1 MLVREGRYYRTAD
14 GLDCFAVSG
23 LFVFYM
29 SAKGRSRRCGAC
41 FGQAGRSSTCRA
53 HGALMSA
60 RQDIRNIGSG
70 RFSDDERAA
79 VYRVIFERRDVRRNF
94 LRKPIA
100 DDVLARILTVAHH
113 AGSVGFMQPWDFV
126 VIRQHATKRAVKQL
140 FQKTNA
146 QAAMRYEGARASL
159 YRSLKLEGIEE
170 APVNIGVTCSR
181 QRGGPH
187 VLGRSTVRD
196 TDLYSTCCAIQNL
209 WLAARAEGIG
219 VGWVSI
225 LDHGALKQVLGIPR
239 PVKMLAYLCLG
250 YVADFATQPDLETAG
265 WRARIPVDQLIHF
278 ESWGKT
284 LESNR
289 RNGDAHHEGVHK
301 NGRRG
306 KNKAGRGAAGMEG

>member
-1 MLVREGRYYRTAD
+1 
-14 GLDCFAVSG
+14 
-23 LFVFYM
+23 M
-29 SAKGRSRRCGAC
+29 SLQPDSLIPGKG
-41 FGQAGRSSTCRA
+41 Q
-53 HGALMSA
+53 
-60 RQDIRNIGSG
+60 
-70 RFSDDERAA
+70 FSDRERAA

-94 LRKPIA
+94 LRTPIA
-100 DDVLARILTVAHH
+100 DDVLARVLTAAHH

-126 VIRQHATKRAVKQL
+126 VVRQRATKRAVKQL
-140 FQKTNA
+140 FQQTNA
-146 QAAMRYEGARASL
+146 QAALRYDGAKATL

-239 PVKMLAYLCLG
+239 PVKVLAYLCLG
-250 YVADFATQPDLETAG
+250 YVSDFATQPDLEVAG
-265 WRARIPVDQLIHF
+265 WRARIPVEDLIHY
-278 ESWGKT
+278 ESWGKKAP
-284 LESNR
+284 SGGR
-289 RNGDAHHEGVHK
+289 KSDAHHEGLHK
-301 NGRRG
+301 NRGRG
-306 KNKAGRGAAGMEG
+306 KNKAGRGAGRVEGQSPG

>member
-1 MLVREGRYYRTAD
+1 MKARSDVKSTGR
-14 GLDCFAVSG
+14 
-23 LFVFYM
+23 
-29 SAKGRSRRCGAC
+29 
-41 FGQAGRSSTCRA
+41 AG
-53 HGALMSA
+53 
-60 RQDIRNIGSG
+60 
-70 RFSDDERAA
+70 FSKDERAA

-100 DDVLARILTVAHH
+100 DDVLARVLTAAHH

-126 VIRQHATKRAVKQL
+126 VIRRRTTKHAVKQL
-140 FQKTNA
+140 FT
-146 QAAMRYEGARASL
+146 QANREAATRYDGIRATL

-170 APVNIGVTCSR
+170 APINLCVTCTR
-181 QRGGPH
+181 QRGGRH
-187 VLGRSTVRD
+187 VLGRSTVRE

-239 PVKMLAYLCLG
+239 PVKVLAYLCLG
-250 YVADFATQPDLETAG
+250 YVADFAKQPDLETAG

-278 ESWGKT
+278 ESWGNA
-284 LESNR
+284 LQRNR
-289 RNGDAHHEGVHK
+289 RNDDAHHEGLYE

-306 KNKAGRGAAGMEG
+306 KNKAGRRAAGVEGQSSR

>member
-1 MLVREGRYYRTAD
+1 MLLSEASRIAQCAADPRKKFSLLERE
-14 GLDCFAVSG
+14 
-23 LFVFYM
+23 
-29 SAKGRSRRCGAC
+29 
-41 FGQAGRSSTCRA
+41 
-53 HGALMSA
+53 
-60 RQDIRNIGSG
+60 
-70 RFSDDERAA
+70 A
-79 VYRVIFERRDVRRNF
+79 VYRAIFERRDVRRNF
-94 LRKPIA
+94 LRTPIPNQ
-100 DDVLARILTVAHH
+100 VLARLLNAAHH

-126 VIRQHATKRAVKQL
+126 VVKKMATKRKVKAL
-140 FQKTNA
+140 FHTVNGK
-146 QAAMRYEGARASL
+146 AATRYTGARADL

-181 QRGGPH
+181 QWGGPH

-239 PVKMLAYLCLG
+239 PVKVLAYLCLG

-265 WRARIPVDQLIHF
+265 WRARIPVEELIHY

-284 LESNR
+284 IQGDR
-289 RNGDAHHEGVHK
+289 RNGDAHHKGVHA

-306 KNKAGRGAAGMEG
+306 KNKAGRGAAGMEGQSSR